1 VKMRGR
7 RFTRLVLVTAL
18 VGLVALPGAAGGFA
32 PFPQHRCG
40 SFVRPAGESEG
51 YEYPAYRITVY
62 NSDGLACKL
71 ATEVIQAFWDP
82 DDEPHHHGGRS
93 EAESWYTTD
102 RFPSWRCTQG
112 AGGGSCRHKH
122 KVAGYSVKVA

>member
-1 VKMRGR
+1 MRARPLAG
-7 RFTRLVLVTAL
+7 LIIMSVLL
-18 VGLVALPGAAGGFA
+18 GLVVLPGPAGGFA
-32 PFPQHRCG
+32 PFPHHRCG
-40 SFVRPAGESEG
+40 SYLRPAGESEG
-51 YEYPAYRITVY
+51 YEYPSYRITVY

-82 DDEPHHHGGRS
+82 DSEPEHHGGRS